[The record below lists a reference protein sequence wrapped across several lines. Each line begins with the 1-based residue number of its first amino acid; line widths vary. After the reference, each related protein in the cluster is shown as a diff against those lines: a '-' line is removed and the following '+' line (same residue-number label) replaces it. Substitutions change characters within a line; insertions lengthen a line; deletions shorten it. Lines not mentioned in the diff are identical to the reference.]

1 MKVCILTA
9 SLNHGGA
16 SVVAFDIARGM
27 VQRGHEVLF
36 VSSGKSPIRKCQD
49 GYEIRV
55 LKNQKTNRMFHYLN
69 PFLMLKLNK
78 QLRKF
83 KPDIIH
89 VHNINLQTFSLGVLL
104 FSRYYPMIWTLHD
117 VWPLCMTGWPKIP
130 DCNGMLNKC
139 RNCPTWPKWM
149 VQVNKLLKESVYKFS
164 KLHIVSPS
172 HWLISL
178 LKKSALLKHPVSVI
192 HNGIDST
199 IFFNVD
205 NSSIRSKLNI
215 AQDKKVILFCGGKKL
230 AGQFPA
236 WRKGWVYL
244 CEALEILKNK
254 HNNLHLLYVGDPLSL
269 PENFPVPVTF
279 AKGVPRNEMNIY
291 FNASD
296 MLVLPTLA
304 DHPAL
309 TVLEAMACKLP
320 IIATSAGGIPE
331 AVISQETGLLCASR
345 DSASLAEKI
354 DYLVSNP
361 AQGLKMASLSY
372 QRFNALFTFDRM
384 IDQYEAVYHQMISS
398 FHAKH

>member
-16 SVVAFDIARGM
+16 SVVALDIARGM

-36 VSSGKSPIRKCQD
+36 VSSGKSPIRKWQD
-49 GYEIRV
+49 GYELRV
-55 LKNQKTNRMFHYLN
+55 LKNKKTNLIFHYLN
-69 PFLMLKLNK
+69 PLLMLKLNE

-104 FSRYYPMIWTLHD
+104 FSRCFPMIWTLHD
-117 VWPLCMTGWPKIP
+117 IWPLCVTGWPNIP

-139 RNCPTWPKWM
+139 RKCLTWPKWI
-149 VQVNKLLKESVYKFS
+149 VQANRFLKESVYKFS
-164 KLHIVSPS
+164 KIHIVSPS
-172 HWLISL
+172 HWLVSL
-178 LKKSALLKHPVSVI
+178 LKKSVLHLNPVSVI
-192 HNGIDST
+192 HNGIDPA
-199 IFFNVD
+199 IFFNAE
-205 NSSIRSKLNI
+205 NSSIKSKLNI
-215 AQDKKVILFCGGKKL
+215 APDKKVILFCGGKKL

-244 CEALEILKNK
+244 CEALEVLKDK
-254 HNNLHLLYVGDPLSL
+254 HENIHLLYVGDLLDL

-279 AKGVPRNEMNIY
+279 AKGVSRNDMNIY

-309 TVLEAMACKLP
+309 TVLEAMACKTP
-320 IIATSAGGIPE
+320 IVATNTGGIPE

-345 DSASLAEKI
+345 DSVSLAEKI
-354 DYLVSNP
+354 DYLISNST
-361 AQGLKMASLSY
+361 QGLKMATLSY
-372 QRFNALFTFDRM
+372 QRFNEMFTFDRM
-384 IDQYEAVYHQMISS
+384 IDQYENVYHQRIYS
-398 FHAKH
+398 FLEKQ